1 MIIILKPLFE
11 VFTGDVAVMDNV
23 ICNYL
28 IMLIVGEIA
37 FRGAWRFVGDLYHL
51 GLIEGKSSGS
61 LIHWVVRFIFYVVTA
76 YIIRGGIWLYGFFI
90 LMPHW
95 IWWLLVAIAVTSTI
109 VAIYINLN
117 SQKSMAN

>member
-51 GLIEGKSSGS
+51 GLIEGK
-61 LIHWVVRFIFYVVTA
+61 
-76 YIIRGGIWLYGFFI
+76 
-90 LMPHW
+90 
-95 IWWLLVAIAVTSTI
+95 
-109 VAIYINLN
+109 
-117 SQKSMAN
+117 